1 MRMKHGSGRGVVTSA
16 KPRLLAAFTAVAMMF
31 ATAVPALMPKT
42 AYAAEAGICQPE
54 DITLG
59 ETTTGGTVDGGVATW
74 VGRDMYVGAP
84 TGSTNYGKDGAEI
97 AKSYAVEAEGT
108 TLVAGKLAINSQ
120 KNSWENRGFR
130 FGIVGFGAQYRPAA
144 GSDALVVAGTNSAIN
159 LKGGDGKDTNALGW
173 AARWGRGWVGTLKSG
188 EWNYNARISG
198 DKSQTVYDYSG
209 QRNDSVYGVNDATP
223 NSQVYWN
230 QTDPLAS
237 VKLNG
242 AAGAASDYRNNTKTI
257 QDMSTT
263 LAGIPA
269 TEDALPPTVENSG
282 TYENGKYNG
291 TVEYNKYNSGQ
302 NSSDGKKSPYIGA
315 NITFANENG
324 KKEKIIV
331 FDGNNTMA
339 KTIVFSISGSQLA
352 DGDEY
357 NGTSFMFKNIPDDA
371 SVVINVSG
379 SDPISFHN
387 GWRFWWNGVQIGN
400 GYYHGS
406 SDAVKKAYERAAQA
420 IMWNFYETSYLKIE
434 GGVLTPGQAV
444 RWANVS
450 GTNNMPATVNDDP
463 AAAMI
468 GSIMVPNGS
477 FEDHVTT
484 NGRVWVGQD
493 FMMYNPTVAATFG
506 EGLGEGDSASI
517 LDMDQ
522 ERHNFPWT
530 GSMRNECSAV
540 AWSKVDDGGNLLAG
554 TSWGL
559 YASLE
564 DAMARRNGIYPNIK
578 DNDIPSGDWDNE
590 GGKFRVESLTPGFDY
605 YIREIETVAGH
616 KLNDNIYVI
625 NAANKGSVVNT
636 TIKAV
641 YTGTGNPISNPD
653 DQGIMNVAG
662 TTTPAIVNPDD
673 TGKVNWGKYAEGSSQ
688 PYKGLAGSEW
698 NLQKQGNETIWTIT
712 DNTTSV
718 SSLKVY
724 NGEKLVADSVTGP
737 VFPLEIGEFQ
747 QVQLS
752 PVVEPASASQ
762 RVLWES
768 NNENVHVTNGLVNVI
783 AYPGDDVEVYITVT
797 TEDTDAE
804 GNHIS
809 VQIPVDIT
817 RADVESLTVKNG
829 GTIVGDGDSI
839 TVEAGNNLQLSASV
853 TPTNLRPTYIWTSAN
868 PAIATVDATGNVHGV
883 TQGETVITVQ
893 AGNKEQQIPVTVTA
907 NSYPLTIYIQWEKQ
921 PSIHIFDVGSGG
933 TGTDWDNL
941 PQMTAVA
948 GCGSGWYEYKV
959 PFGSGT
965 EFSFMIVATDN
976 KADRYGMK
984 ISDTAEFQG
993 LKTSGGGFYTEVK
1006 AMGNASA
1013 YLIQGG
1019 NITIGKPS
1027 CAALSSV
1034 TAKSSVVPQSNLTVE
1049 DLSSTLEP
1057 SNATNA
1063 PVMRRARLALMRA
1076 AENDDDTPKDESSKV
1091 GEFSVALE
1099 NGTYTLWE
1107 KTAPAGY
1114 TINPTRY
1121 QFTIDNGQVEWIG
1134 DTKPSI
1140 VNGVGWI
1147 PDTPTKVTWQKVDEQ
1162 NTSDLLGDSQW
1173 GIYEVKEGVISST
1186 PVQLIDDC
1194 VASSAQACATHY
1206 ANQTYYDSDPAK
1218 GKFAVE
1224 KLPTGT
1230 YVLKETVAP
1239 KGYQILEETKQFTID
1254 TASENTVNIS
1264 VGAIA
1269 NKRLLGTVEWTKV
1282 SSEALDT
1289 PLAGA
1294 EWKIKF
1300 KAEGAT
1306 DFGEEY
1312 IVTDCTSGAC
1322 AVPEG
1327 ASQPAWTYDHDATP
1341 GVFKLNDLA
1350 WGEYQFTESKAPDG
1364 YYPSDKTYTFT
1375 VSKDN
1380 LSGITI
1386 SVDNGTS
1393 LTGGNKIPNTPG
1405 FELPETGGEGNTLIV
1420 MFGFALTAISM
1431 LGYAIVK
1438 RKCV

>member
-1 MRMKHGSGRGVVTSA
+1 
-16 KPRLLAAFTAVAMMF
+16 MMF
-31 ATAVPALMPKT
+31 ATAVPALMPQT
-42 AYAAEAGICQPE
+42 AHAAEAGICQPE
-54 DITLG
+54 DISLG
-59 ETTTGGTVDGGVATW
+59 DTTTGGTIDGGVATW

-84 TGSTNYGKDGAEI
+84 TGSPNYGKDGAEI
-97 AKSYAVEAEGT
+97 AKSYAVEAEGA

-144 GSDALVVAGTNSAIN
+144 GSDALVVAGTNSVIN

-209 QRNDSVYGVNDATP
+209 QRNDSVYGANDATP
-223 NSQVYWN
+223 HSEVYWE
-230 QTDPLAS
+230 QTNPLAS

-242 AAGAASDYRNNTKTI
+242 AAGPTSDYSNNTKTI
-257 QDMSTT
+257 QDMSAT
-263 LAGIPA
+263 LAAIPV
-269 TEDALPPTVENSG
+269 TEDALSPTVENSG

-291 TVEYNKYNSGQ
+291 TVQYNKYNSGQ
-302 NSSDGKKSPYIGA
+302 MNPDGKRSPYIGA
-315 NITFANENG
+315 NITFANDNG

-331 FDGNNTMA
+331 FDGNNTTA

-352 DGDEY
+352 DGNEY

-387 GWRFWWNGVQIGN
+387 GWRFWWNGEQIGN

-406 SDAVKKAYERAAQA
+406 TPAVKKAYERAAQA
-420 IMWNFYETSYLKIE
+420 IMWNFHDTSYLKIE
-434 GGVLTPGQAV
+434 GGVLTSGQAV

-450 GTNNMPATVNDDP
+450 GTNNMATTVDDDP

-506 EGLGEGDSASI
+506 AGLGEGDSASI

-530 GSMRNECSAV
+530 GSMRSECSAV
-540 AWSKVDDGGNLLAG
+540 AWSKVDASGNLLPG

-559 YASLE
+559 YGSLE
-564 DAMARRNGIYPNIK
+564 DAKARRNGIYPNIK
-578 DNDIPSGDWDNE
+578 DNDIPSGDWDNR
-590 GGKFRVESLTPGFDY
+590 GGKFRVDSLTPGFDY
-605 YIREIETVAGH
+605 YIREIESVAGH

-625 NAANKGSVVNT
+625 NATNKGNT
-636 TIKAV
+636 ANTVIKAV
-641 YTGTGNPISNPD
+641 YTGAGTLINNPG
-653 DQGIMNVAG
+653 DQGMMNVAG

-673 TGKVNWGKYAEGSSQ
+673 AGKVTWGKYAEGSTP
-688 PYKGLAGSEW
+688 PYKGLGGSEW
-698 NLQKQGNETIWTIT
+698 NLQKQGSETIWTIT

-718 SSLKVY
+718 TGLKVY
-724 NGEKLVADSVTGP
+724 NDEQMVADSATPTVS
-737 VFPLEIGEFQ
+737 PLAVGEFQ
-747 QVQLS
+747 QIQLS

-768 NNENVHVTNGLVNVI
+768 NNENVHVSNGLVNVI
-783 AYPGDDVEVYITVT
+783 AYPGDGVRVTITVT

-804 GNHIS
+804 GNPIS
-809 VQIPVDIT
+809 VVIPLTIT
-817 RADVESLTVKNG
+817 PADVESLTVKNG
-829 GTIVGDGDSI
+829 ETIVHDGASI

-853 TPTNLRPTYIWTSAN
+853 TPTNLRPTYIWTSEN

-883 TQGETVITVQ
+883 AHGETVITVQ
-893 AGNKEQQIPVTVTA
+893 AGNKQQRIPVTVTA
-907 NSYPLTIYIQWEKQ
+907 NSYPLTIYIQWNKQ
-921 PSIHIFDVGSGG
+921 PLIHIYDVGSGG
-933 TGTDWDNL
+933 TGTNWDSL

-965 EFSFMIVATDN
+965 EFSFMIVNKDN
-976 KADRYGMK
+976 KDDRYGMK
-984 ISDTAEFQG
+984 ISDIAEFQG

-1013 YLIQGG
+1013 YLIQDGKL
-1019 NITIGKPS
+1019 TIGKPS
-1027 CAALSSV
+1027 CAASNSIMENSFV
-1034 TAKSSVVPQSNLTVE
+1034 TPQSNLTVE
-1049 DLSSTLEP
+1049 DLTSTLEP
-1057 SNATNA
+1057 SNAANT
-1063 PVMRRARLALMRA
+1063 PVMRRARLAPMRA
-1076 AENDDDTPKDESSKV
+1076 AENNDGAPKDESSKE

-1114 TINPTRY
+1114 TINPTKY
-1121 QFTIDNGQVEWIG
+1121 QFTINNGKVEWIG
-1134 DTKPSI
+1134 NVKPSI

-1162 NTSDLLGDSQW
+1162 DTSNLLGDSQW
-1173 GIYEVKEGVISST
+1173 GIYEVKDGVTSSA

-1194 VASSAQACATHY
+1194 VASSAQACATRY
-1206 ANQTYYDSDPAK
+1206 ANQTYYDSDPEK

-1239 KGYQILEETKQFTID
+1239 GGYQLLTETKQFTVD
-1254 TASENTVNIS
+1254 ATSEDAVNIN
-1264 VGAIA
+1264 VGSIP
-1269 NKRLLGTVEWTKV
+1269 NKRLLGTVDWTKV

-1306 DFGEEY
+1306 SFSEEY
-1312 IVTDCTSGAC
+1312 IVTDCASGTC
-1322 AVPEG
+1322 AVPEKP
-1327 ASQPAWTYDHDATP
+1327 SQPAWTYDRDATP
-1341 GVFKLNDLA
+1341 GVFKLSDLA

-1386 SVDNGTS
+1386 SVDGATALAS
-1393 LTGGNKIPNTPG
+1393 GNKIPNTPG

-1420 MFGFALTAISM
+1420 LFGFALTAISM
-1431 LGYAIVK
+1431 LGCAIAMRK
-1438 RKCV
+1438 RI